1 MAYTIL
7 LIGAILVGIGW
18 IAYGI
23 WCYKERQREKEE
35 PEQSTEH
42 LQKVKK
48 SFEEYTKKMED
59 YELKPYERKDKTE
72 ETEAGRDRKHDDTGD
87 N

>member
-7 LIGAILVGIGW
+7 LIGVILVGIGW

-23 WCYKERQREKEE
+23 WWYRERQREKEE
-35 PEQSTEH
+35 PERSTEH

-48 SFEEYTKKMED
+48 WFEESTKKKKD
-59 YELKPYERKDKTE
+59 YKLKPYERKDKTE
-72 ETEAGRDRKHDDTGD
+72 DK
-87 N
+87 

>member
-18 IAYGI
+18 IAYGV
-23 WCYKERQREKEE
+23 WQYKERQREKEE
-35 PEQSTEH
+35 PERSTEH